1 MKKIFFSLL
10 LLTFVGLGTSIA
22 STDPPPFDTA
32 NPSAIPIDG
41 GASVLLAAGAA
52 YGVKKVRAMRKK
64 NTEETVEETN

>member
-10 LLTFVGLGTSIA
+10 LLTFVGLSSVFA
-22 STDPPPFDTA
+22 SDPPVFDTA
-32 NPSAIPIDG
+32 NPNAIPIDG

-64 NTEETVEETN
+64 NTEESVEETN